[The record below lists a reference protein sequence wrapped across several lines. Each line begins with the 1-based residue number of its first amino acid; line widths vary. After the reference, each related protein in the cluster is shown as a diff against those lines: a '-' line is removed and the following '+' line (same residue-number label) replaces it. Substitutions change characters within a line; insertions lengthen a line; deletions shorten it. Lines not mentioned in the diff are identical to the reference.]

1 MIPGTDTLEIIGLI
15 GRVAIIMT
23 SLFFAIRKRNRK
35 KRTEVVQL
43 PYEDAKALAYH
54 LLKSRYRGHRGYYKS
69 YMEEFSFDLS
79 LGTLKKALQPTNP
92 TPNARY
98 VQRVLDDL
106 KPDSYYVLPFI
117 RENKKQVA

>member
-1 MIPGTDTLEIIGLI
+1 MTLGTDTLEVIGIIGGLATI
-15 GRVAIIMT
+15 LT
-23 SLFFAIRKRNRK
+23 SLFFAIHKRSRK
-35 KRTEVVQL
+35 KKTKVTQL
-43 PYEDAKALAYH
+43 SYEDAKALAYD
-54 LLKSRYRGHRGYYKS
+54 LLKARYRGHRGYYKS

-92 TPNARY
+92 TPNTRY

-106 KPDSYYVLPFI
+106 KPSSYQVLPYI